1 MEAEL
6 NYEGDGDYVQKF
18 TDSKHANYNVRILT
32 EKLFKTKQIFIFIH

>member
-6 NYEGDGDYVQKF
+6 NYEGDEDYVRKF

-32 EKLFKTKQIFIFIH
+32 EKLFKTKQNFKLIH